1 MVESYEN
8 NQSSKNTSED
18 ERAFEI
24 QNFSSGESDGEEAK
38 DDADLLT
45 MQKQR
50 SIPLSI
56 QVAELNE
63 GEEDEKVLLE
73 CEGAKLNE
81 VENSPLLIGMMSAGA
96 ERQMFKKY
104 SAESPA
110 LAPPTK
116 LGGGKRN
123 HSPGSPTEQQASK

>member
-45 MQKQR
+45 MQK
-50 SIPLSI
+50 
-56 QVAELNE
+56 
-63 GEEDEKVLLE
+63 
-73 CEGAKLNE
+73 
-81 VENSPLLIGMMSAGA
+81 
-96 ERQMFKKY
+96 
-104 SAESPA
+104 
-110 LAPPTK
+110 
-116 LGGGKRN
+116 
-123 HSPGSPTEQQASK
+123 